1 MSKTDDFMDFIWLF
15 DYLSIP
21 LQAVWSGTLLNLVY
35 TVG

>member
-21 LQAVWSGTLLNLVY
+21 LQAVWSGTFFN
-35 TVG
+35 